1 MGMSSEL
8 KKPPLWGILLV
19 AIMLASSFWSPD
31 LAEVGEVA
39 NAGAR
44 TDHSLEVDC
53 SDYSFEELFV
63 YDYAVFN
70 LELNSNWQSG
80 WLTASAYVNDS
91 NSATVRTDLEALL
104 EGVPGG
110 NNGWLSTD
118 EREAVRQIG
127 PDCIGD
133 MVTKLGMR
141 EGMSHRGG
149 VDWNDLEWYADGIKL
164 DEYNLVPDD
173 HPRERS
179 CQGAWA
185 SADCKE
191 VPVEITDDLEIHL
204 LADTDEE
211 EKNIEMNQLPNH
223 GSSNFT
229 FAANTTNMTK
239 ATITVTFPPVNGLR
253 TVSWELYRDRV
264 AQTMTG
270 AEEPSQSI
278 GADGSLTFSFDTTY
292 DLTEWPMV
300 QELFIDFTTD
310 TLDTNDPPEWVASA
324 PGNETVIPIVN
335 DGSQVL
341 MLTAAQIDAF
351 LVDEGDVQ
359 MTCTGPSGWSF
370 QTSGEGDLMVTP
382 NGDSGLVTCN
392 GVDEYMQAS
401 SDRTWNVV
409 QPVKLSGGGDYLT
422 SAPITLTPTTA
433 VSSPDVTLA
442 GVQGSR
448 TTASVATTGLSSE
461 TMLELDLAG
470 LNPGPFSVQVSAT
483 ASGML
488 DWIGVVDLGLS
499 KTGQPPTITVQKTL
513 DGENG
518 TWDDSGNSF
527 SLSGTFYEPDGE
539 SVQFSI
545 EVCGF
550 SKTSV
555 NQMGTNWEASVSVA
569 GCTEHDSYT
578 ITITVTDATG
588 LQAQS
593 IVITLPPGGDTGGS
607 SGGGGGGAL
616 TTDDSGGLPAPG
628 LAISLIVVAFAAF
641 IRRKD

>member
-8 KKPPLWGILLV
+8 KKSPLWGFLLV

-39 NAGAR
+39 NAGGR
-44 TDHSLEVDC
+44 QSLEVDC
-53 SDYSFEELFV
+53 SNYSFEELFV
-63 YDYAVFN
+63 YDYATYDLDFN
-70 LELNSNWQSG
+70 TDWQSG
-80 WLTASAYVNDS
+80 WLTASAFVNDS
-91 NSATVRTDLEALL
+91 NAATVRTDLEGLL

-110 NNGWLSTD
+110 NNSWLSTD

-127 PDCIGD
+127 PDCIED
-133 MVTKLGMR
+133 MVTKLGLR

-149 VDWNDLEWYADGIKL
+149 VDWNDLEWYGDGIKL
-164 DEYNLVPDD
+164 DENNLVPDD
-173 HPRERS
+173 HPQERN

-185 SADCKE
+185 STDCKE
-191 VPVEITDDLEIHL
+191 VPVEITDNLVIYL
-204 LADTDEE
+204 LADTDDSS
-211 EKNIEMNQLPNH
+211 KNIELNQLPNH

-229 FAANTTNMTK
+229 FASNTTNMTK

-253 TVSWELYRDRV
+253 IVTSEIFRDGV
-264 AQTMTG
+264 AQTMTVDQ
-270 AEEPSQSI
+270 EPTQNI
-278 GADGSLTFSFDTTY
+278 GADGSLTFAFDTTY
-292 DLTEWPMV
+292 DLVDWPLV

-310 TLDTNDPPEWVASA
+310 PLDANDPPEWVSSA
-324 PGNETVIPIVN
+324 PANDTVIPIVN

-341 MLTAAQIDAF
+341 MLTATQIDEF
-351 LVDEGDVQ
+351 LTDEGDVQ
-359 MTCTGPSGWSF
+359 MTCSGPAGWSF
-370 QTSGEGDLMVTP
+370 QTSGDGDLMVTP
-382 NGDSGLVTCN
+382 NGDSATVTCN
-392 GVDEYMQAS
+392 GVDEHMQS
-401 SDRTWNVV
+401 SSERSWKVA
-409 QPVKLSGGGDYLT
+409 QPIVLSGGGDYLNT
-422 SAPITLTPTTA
+422 APITLSPSSH
-433 VSSPDVTLA
+433 VSSPDVSLV

-470 LNPGPFSVQVSAT
+470 LNPGAFSVQVSAT

-518 TWDDSGNSF
+518 TWDDSGYSF

-550 SKTSV
+550 STTSV
-555 NQMGTNWEASVSVA
+555 NQMGTNWDATVSVA

-578 ITITVTDATG
+578 ITITVTDTTG

-593 IVITLPPGGDTGGS
+593 IVITLSPGGDTGGS
-607 SGGGGGGAL
+607 SGGGGGAM

>member
-1 MGMSSEL
+1 MSSEL
-8 KKPPLWGILLV
+8 KKSPLWGFLLV

-31 LAEVGEVA
+31 LAEVDEVA
-39 NAGAR
+39 NAGGR
-44 TDHSLEVDC
+44 QQLEVDC
-53 SDYSFEELFV
+53 SDYAFEELFV
-63 YDYAVFN
+63 YDFATYD
-70 LELNSNWQSG
+70 LELNTDWQSG
-80 WLTASAYVNDS
+80 WLTASAFVNGS
-91 NSATVRTDLEALL
+91 NAASVRTDLDALL

-118 EREAVRQIG
+118 EREAVRAIG
-127 PDCIGD
+127 PDCIED
-133 MVTKLGMR
+133 MVTKFGLR

-149 VDWNDLEWYADGIKL
+149 VDWNDLEWYGDGIKL
-164 DEYNLVPDD
+164 DEYNLVPDG
-173 HPRERS
+173 HPEERD
-179 CQGAWA
+179 CENAMPGQGG
-185 SADCKE
+185 CKE
-191 VPVEITDDLEIHL
+191 VPVNITDDLEIHL
-204 LADTDEE
+204 LKDTEAS
-211 EKNIEMNQLPNH
+211 KNIEMNQLPNH

-229 FAANTTNMTK
+229 FAVNTTNMTK
-239 ATITVTFPPVNGLR
+239 ATITATFPPVNGLR
-253 TVSWELYRDRV
+253 IVTSEIFRDGV
-264 AQTMTG
+264 AQTMTVDQ
-270 AEEPSQSI
+270 ELTQSI

-292 DLTEWPMV
+292 DLNEWPMV
-300 QELFIDFTTD
+300 QEMFIDFTTD
-310 TLDTNDPPEWVASA
+310 TLDTNDPPEWDAIA
-324 PGNETVIPIVN
+324 PENDTVIPIVN

-341 MLTAAQIDAF
+341 MLTAAQIDNF

-359 MTCTGPSGWSF
+359 MTCSGPTGWSF
-370 QTSGEGDLMVTP
+370 QSWVGSDLMVTP
-382 NGDSGLVTCN
+382 NGDSATVTCN
-392 GVDEYMQAS
+392 GVDEHMQAS
-401 SDRTWNVV
+401 SGRSWTVA
-409 QPVKLSGGGDYLT
+409 QPIALSGGGDYLNI
-422 SAPITLTPTTA
+422 APITLSPSSH
-433 VSSPDVTLA
+433 VSSPDVTLV
-442 GVQGSR
+442 GVQGTR
-448 TTASVATTGLSSE
+448 TTATVATTGLSSE

-470 LNPGPFSVQVSAT
+470 LNPGAFSVQVSAT